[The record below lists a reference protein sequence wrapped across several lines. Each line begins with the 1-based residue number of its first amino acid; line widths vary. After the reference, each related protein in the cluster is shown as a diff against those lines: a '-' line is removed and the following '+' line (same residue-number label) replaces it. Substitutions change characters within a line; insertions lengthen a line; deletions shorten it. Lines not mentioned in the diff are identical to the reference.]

1 MAQRRV
7 ATRCVVSSPDVGRAN
22 FPLCLGDRHR
32 RRLLVRGGR
41 LARTNRRFAV
51 ILKCAI
57 LAAGGAVI
65 AKQLLH

>member
-7 ATRCVVSSPDVGRAN
+7 AARCVVSSLDVGRAN

-41 LARTNRRFAV
+41 LARFAV

-57 LAAGGAVI
+57 VAAGGAVI